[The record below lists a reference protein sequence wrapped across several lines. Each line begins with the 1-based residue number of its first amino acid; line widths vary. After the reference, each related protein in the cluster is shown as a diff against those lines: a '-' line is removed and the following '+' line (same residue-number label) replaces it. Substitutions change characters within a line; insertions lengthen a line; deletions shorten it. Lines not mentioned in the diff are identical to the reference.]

1 MPASAAE
8 FVALYQ
14 DALAEHLRLILHGS
28 PQPQALQLLR
38 DEILHHWW
46 GRELTDDT
54 PLSPTEHAFWYT
66 LALLESTPLHELRGN
81 RFLRQRLHTCQALL
95 NQHPTSTGVFIR
107 GTRP

>member
-28 PQPQALQLLR
+28 PQPEALQLLR

-54 PLSPTEHAFWYT
+54 PLSPPNMP
-66 LALLESTPLHELRGN
+66 SGIP
-81 RFLRQRLHTCQALL
+81 
-95 NQHPTSTGVFIR
+95 
-107 GTRP
+107 